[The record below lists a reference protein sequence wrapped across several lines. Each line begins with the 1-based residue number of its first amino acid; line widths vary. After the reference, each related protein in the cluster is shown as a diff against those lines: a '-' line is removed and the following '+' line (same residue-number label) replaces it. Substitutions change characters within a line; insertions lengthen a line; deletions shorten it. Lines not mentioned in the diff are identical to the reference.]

1 MSGGFSGQKKKKL
14 SISSREMGEKARDIK
29 MQMWDQGR
37 YVGTEYST
45 AAAVEA
51 GWDTGNIKVK
61 NTGSEIHHHHRSLV
75 GTVLL
80 K

>member
-1 MSGGFSGQKKKKL
+1 MSGGVSGQKKKKL
-14 SISSREMGEKARDIK
+14 SISNREMGEKAQDIE

-37 YVGTEYST
+37 CVGTEYST

-51 GWDTGNIKVK
+51 GRDTGNIKVE
-61 NTGSEIHHHHRSLV
+61 NTGSEIHHHHRCLV